1 MTTRA
6 PRILALAVGVFFGAG
21 ANAQTAPPAA
31 GAPPSPPPPPGP
43 AAGSEAA
50 PPPNVQKFEGT
61 DVSISPPAPAP
72 VAAPAGTTAPA
83 GEPSKGDHVA
93 VPLTM
98 DEIPVSTA
106 NNRVTWNLFGDPMF
120 VAQSTDWKRPAFVL
134 NPLDFLVTGRAGEF
148 MALAE
153 FAVELQEGAVNID
166 LERMFVGWHTE
177 RYQIDAGRTH
187 AELGYWNNAFHHGR
201 WLQMTVERPRA
212 VRFEDEGGILPIH
225 WVGVTG
231 HWHPLLG
238 AQSVEVIGAVGN
250 GRGNI
255 VDDIHTNDDTNSFKA
270 LLGKV
275 EFKGFGARDLR
286 MGVSGSFDRIAPLPA
301 MDAAG
306 GPTRPALPDVTI
318 NELIT
323 NAYVAYRGSELTIIS
338 EAFDILHHA
347 SGTNWNTFDIFAL
360 LAYRFDLLTPYVL
373 LETRTG
379 DVATDPFFFPDPTLA
394 VGPEGILRKFFEV
407 TTGLR
412 VDISTWSA
420 LKFEYRATAP
430 SGADTIHRALVDWS
444 FGF

>member
-1 MTTRA
+1 M
-6 PRILALAVGVFFGAG
+6 LALAASCCFAARV
-21 ANAQTAPPAA
+21 NAQTPTPAP
-31 GAPPSPPPPPGP
+31 GAPPPPP
-43 AAGSEAA
+43 AAGSEAQ
-50 PPPNVQKFEGT
+50 PPPNVQRFEGT
-61 DVSISPPAPAP
+61 DVSVSPPAPTP
-72 VAAPAGTTAPA
+72 APAPATAPPATAAAA
-83 GEPSKGDHVA
+83 GEPPKGDRVA

-98 DEIPVSTA
+98 DEIPISTA
-106 NNRVTWNLFGDPMF
+106 NNRVTWNIFGDPAF
-120 VAQSTDWKRPAFVL
+120 VAQSTDWKKPAFVL

-231 HWHPLLG
+231 HWKPLLG
-238 AQSVEVIGAVGN
+238 TQSVELIGAVGN

-270 LLGKV
+270 LLAKV

-286 MGVSGSFDRIAPLPA
+286 FGVSGSFDRIAPLPM
-301 MDAAG
+301 MDAMG
-306 GPTRPALPDVTI
+306 GPTRPALPDLTI

-323 NAYVAYRGSELTIIS
+323 NAYLAYRGPELTIIS
-338 EAFDILHHA
+338 EAFDILHRA
-347 SGTNWNTFDIFAL
+347 SGTSWNTFDVYAL
-360 LAYRFDLLTPYVL
+360 LAYRFDQLTPYIL
-373 LETRTG
+373 AETRTG
-379 DVATDPFFFPDPTLA
+379 DVATDPFFFPGTPPTGA
-394 VGPEGILRKFFEV
+394 EPILGKFVEV
-407 TTGLR
+407 TAGVRLD
-412 VDISTWSA
+412 VSTWSA

>member
-1 MTTRA
+1 MRGPWFLTVA
-6 PRILALAVGVFFGAG
+6 AGVCFGVRAG
-21 ANAQTAPPAA
+21 AQTAAPAPGAPPAPPAA
-31 GAPPSPPPPPGP
+31 PAP
-43 AAGSEAA
+43 AAGSGAA
-50 PPPNVQKFEGT
+50 PPVQTFEPAEVT
-61 DVSISPPAPAP
+61 TTPPAPAS
-72 VAAPAGTTAPA
+72 APAPATAPA
-83 GEPSKGDHVA
+83 AEPAKSERIA

-98 DEIPVSTA
+98 DEIPISTA
-106 NNRVTWNLFGDPMF
+106 NNRVTWNMFGDP
-120 VAQSTDWKRPAFVL
+120 ACAIQSTDWKRPAFVL

-153 FAVELQEGAVNID
+153 MAVEIQEGAVNID
-166 LERMFVGWHTE
+166 LERMFVGWHSE

-238 AQSVEVIGAVGN
+238 AQSVELIGAVGN

-255 VDDIHTNDDTNSFKA
+255 VDDIHTGDDTNSFKS
-270 LLGKV
+270 LLAKV

-286 MGVSGSFDRIAPLPA
+286 FGVSGSFDRIAPLPA
-301 MDAAG
+301 MDATMMG

-318 NELIT
+318 TELIT
-323 NAYVAYRGSELTIIS
+323 NAYVVYRGPELTIIS
-338 EAFDILHHA
+338 EAFDILHRA
-347 SGTNWNTFDIFAL
+347 SGTSWNTFDVYAL
-360 LAYRFDLLTPYVL
+360 LAYRFDLLTPYTL

-379 DVATDPFFFPDPTLA
+379 DVATDPFFFPDPAAA
-394 VGPEGILRKFFEV
+394 VGPEGILGKFFEV
-407 TTGLR
+407 TAGIRLD
-412 VDISTWSA
+412 VSTWSA

-430 SGADTIHRALVDWS
+430 SGADTIHRGLVDWS